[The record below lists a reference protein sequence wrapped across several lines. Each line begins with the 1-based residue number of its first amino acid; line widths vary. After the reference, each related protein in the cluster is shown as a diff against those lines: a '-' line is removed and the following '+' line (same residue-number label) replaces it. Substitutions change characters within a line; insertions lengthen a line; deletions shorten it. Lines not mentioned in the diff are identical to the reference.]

1 MKIYLHSFTE
11 KLDQMKLLLRFLGI
25 AIVVFSSNN
34 LLSQLSFNTNV
45 TQGCAP
51 QVITFTNTSSAGVH
65 YDWYFGDGNSSSDTQ
80 NATHTFTSGGNFYV
94 TMVAYDAGYSYLG
107 ETGIE
112 VNITGAPSQLNMESH
127 TVCPNDMINMYYRV
141 PGAVSYS
148 INFGDGVTETNTQGE
163 SDHAYSSAGTYNVS
177 VVITTNSCGNYV
189 LNDVIDVDASQIYF
203 GGYPYMSVNPLSVC
217 PGTQV
222 NGYTSDNYSNI
233 AWDFG
238 DGNTASTNEESFSY
252 STNGNYN
259 VELTLTNGC
268 GVDTVLT
275 EVVNVSNTAPV
286 TGSYIW
292 EVDSVCPGETF
303 NIQATSDNGTSYS
316 WNFDDGNAPVSGSNI
331 EYSYN
336 TLGTYDVI
344 LTIANDCGSSINVP
358 TTIVVSNNSPVHDPY
373 FSLTRTTVC
382 PGDEVEFNTNFS
394 HNYYFSFGDGTG
406 SNTESRHIYESVG
419 VYPVSVALQNVCG
432 NSITL
437 TDTVRVVNNLPI
449 DVNNLY
455 LSIDPT
461 PSCPGDEVD
470 FEASYGYASYL
481 WDFGNGVTSTNRN
494 TNQSFNLTGEQNI
507 ELTVTNGCGSS
518 YTASESFFI
527 LNNLPLS
534 NIDWSI
540 NNDTVCPGNSVFF
553 ESDEDYGEYTYVWDF
568 GDGTDNFIGNNGS
581 HLFETEGT
589 YYVNMSVENG
599 CGIDSVF
606 TDSVVVNSN
615 YNVNP
620 NDFDVF
626 QQEAGCV
633 GEELFFVVM
642 PSGSGDIYWDFGDG
656 NTTSDVDVVYVEG
669 VMPVDV
675 SYNTY
680 NTPGQYYANYTFT
693 NGCGSSINDSV
704 LVDVSGLGSGINLDV
719 SFWWDETQAACQGQ
733 NIEFVAVGAS
743 SYIWDF
749 DDGTGQLITYSSL
762 TPVYHSFSGS
772 GTYNVKVL
780 GVSNC
785 GNSEARYEQIFIPE
799 SAIQISTN
807 TIQQSNCDE
816 NNGLAVVSASG
827 GLQPYTYS
835 WTNGD
840 QSAIADSLYSGVYVV
855 TVTDNNGCSNEG
867 IATVSDEES
876 VTILV
881 DNVVDVDC
889 YGAANGSISIS
900 ILGGQPPYIISWS
913 NGDQTEDVFGLQ
925 AGPYE
930 IFVTDANGCF
940 AVESIVVEQPEKS
953 NISIVTNP
961 ANCGVANGSA
971 IASVNNGTGPYNF
984 VWPNSSGSI
993 NSTGGLA
1000 GGVYNLLVI
1009 DGNTCLLE
1017 KEFIVNEF
1025 SAPIIVTDSIIVGTC
1040 NGDLSSIYTS
1050 TIGGGGP
1057 FNFYW
1062 SSGQTTDDITSV
1074 LPGDYIL
1081 RVENIDQCS
1090 SFASFTVEQQL
1101 PEETTICMIDVDTT
1115 TGTNLVVWTPLADNN
1130 IESYNIYKESSQ
1142 SGLYY
1147 LIGNQSADSIS
1158 QYYDYLSDPSI
1169 RSWRYKVAA
1178 LDDCGNEAPLSDE
1191 HKTMH
1196 LTSNTGIGGEV
1207 NLIWDHYQ
1215 GFNYSTY
1222 YINRWHPTTDWV
1234 VIDSLSA
1241 NLFTYTDQNPPG
1253 DSSLI
1258 YLISIVPPS
1267 NCLATRAQDHNAS
1280 RSNKGS
1286 INMPIEVEEDDASVA
1301 ENAMVI
1307 TLFPNPTTG
1316 LLNINSS
1323 VEIIQIRVKDALGR
1337 IILVENNIQVIDLNS
1352 FESGI
1357 YFIEVDSEDG
1367 IREFK
1372 ILKQ

>member
-1 MKIYLHSFTE
+1 MFLIITSNVQGQFSFS
-11 KLDQMKLLLRFLGI
+11 
-25 AIVVFSSNN
+25 A
-34 LLSQLSFNTNV
+34 NV
-45 TQGCAP
+45 TEGCAP
-51 QVITFTNTSSAGVH
+51 QIITFTNTSSTGVH
-65 YDWYFGDGNSSSDTQ
+65 YDWHFGDGGTSIDTQ
-80 NATHTFTSGGNFYV
+80 NATHTFTNGGNFYV
-94 TMVAYDAGYSYLG
+94 TMIAYDAGYAYLG
-107 ETGIE
+107 ETGFD
-112 VNITGAPSQLNMESH
+112 VFITGAPSQINMESH
-127 TVCPNDMINMYYRV
+127 VFCPNDQVNMYYAV
-141 PGAVSYS
+141 PGVTSYS
-148 INFGDGVTETNTQGE
+148 IDFGDGNSETNLQGQ
-163 SDHAYSSAGTYNVS
+163 SNHTYVSSGTYNVS
-177 VVITTNSCGNYV
+177 VNIETSGCGNYI
-189 LNDVIDVDASQIYF
+189 LNDVVEVNAANPHF
-203 GGYPYMSVNPLSVC
+203 GGSPYMGVSPLIAC
-217 PGTQV
+217 PNSEITA
-222 NGYTSDNYSNI
+222 NTDDRYSNI
-233 AWDFG
+233 SWDF
-238 DGNTASTNEESFSY
+238 DNGNFGSSDNEIFTYPSD
-252 STNGNYN
+252 GNYN
-259 VELTLTNGC
+259 VELILTNGC
-268 GVDTVLT
+268 GVDTVLIQT
-275 EVVNVSNTAPV
+275 VAVSNTSPV
-286 TGSYIW
+286 TGGYIW
-292 EVDSVCPGETF
+292 EVDSVCPGEAF
-303 NIQATSDNGTSYS
+303 HLEANSDNGVNYS
-316 WNFDDGNAPVSGSNI
+316 WDFNDGNPAVEGNHANYI
-331 EYSYN
+331 LY
-336 TLGTYDVI
+336 TIGTHNVD
-344 LTIANDCGSSINVP
+344 LTITNDCGSSVVMP
-358 TTIVVSNNSPVHDPY
+358 TTIVVSNNAPISNPGFNINKVV
-373 FSLTRTTVC
+373 VC
-382 PGDEVEFNTNFS
+382 PGDEVEFSTNFS
-394 HNYYFSFGDGTG
+394 YSHYFNFGDGSG
-406 SNTESRHIYESVG
+406 SNSESRHVYENVG
-419 VYPVSVALQNVCG
+419 IYPVSVTLQNTCG
-432 NSITL
+432 SSMTL
-437 TDTVRVVNNLPI
+437 FDTIRVVDDLPI
-449 DVNNLY
+449 DVNSLW
-455 LSIDPT
+455 LDISPT
-461 PSCPGDEVD
+461 PSCPGDEID
-470 FEASYGYASYL
+470 FEASFGYASYL

-494 TNQSFNLTGEQNI
+494 TNQSFNLTGSKDI

-553 ESDEDYGEYTYVWDF
+553 ESDEDDGEYKYIWDF
-568 GDGTDNFIGNNGS
+568 GDGTDNFTGNNGS
-581 HLFETEGT
+581 HLYDTEGT
-589 YYVNMSVENG
+589 YYVNMTVENG

-606 TDSVVVNSN
+606 TDSVIVNSN

-620 NDFDVF
+620 SDFDVF

-642 PSGSGDIYWDFGDG
+642 PSGSGNIYWDFGDG

-669 VMPVDV
+669 IVPVDV

-680 NTPGQYYANYTFT
+680 ITPGQYYANYTFT

-704 LVDVSGLGSGINLDV
+704 FVDVSSLGSEINLDV

-749 DDGTGQLITYSSL
+749 DDGTGELITYSSL

-807 TIQQSNCDE
+807 TIQQSNCDD

-840 QSAIADSLYSGVYVV
+840 ESAIADSLYSGVYVV

-889 YGAANGSISIS
+889 YGAENGSISIS

-953 NISIVTNP
+953 NISIITNP
-961 ANCGVANGSA
+961 ANCGFANGSA

-993 NSTGGLA
+993 NSTGGLE

-1017 KEFIVNEF
+1017 KEFIINEF
-1025 SAPIIVTDSIIVGTC
+1025 SAPIIVTDSIVVGTC

-1057 FNFYW
+1057 FNYYW

-1115 TGTNLVVWTPLADNN
+1115 TGTNLVVWTPLVDDN

-1147 LIGNQSADSIS
+1147 LIGSQSSDSIS

-1178 LDDCGNEAPLSDE
+1178 VDDCGNEAPLSDE

-1196 LTSNTGIGGEV
+1196 LTSNMGIGGEV

-1215 GFNYSTY
+1215 GFNYPTY
-1222 YINRWHPTTDWV
+1222 YINRWHPTTDWM

-1241 NLFTYTDQNPPG
+1241 DLFTYTDQNPPG

-1286 INMPIEVEEDDASVA
+1286 INMPVEVEEDGASVA
-1301 ENAMVI
+1301 ENSMGI
-1307 TLFPNPTTG
+1307 SLFPNPTTG

-1337 IILVENNIQVIDLNS
+1337 IILVENNIQVIDLSS

-1367 IREFK
+1367 IRKFK